1 MASEAAEVPRRRLR
15 SPKAP
20 WLFLSPFLLI
30 FTVFL
35 LYPIIRSI
43 ILSFQETAGP
53 GATHWVGLANYRF
66 LVADRLFWLACLNT
80 IAFTVGFIALQVP
93 LSLGLALLL
102 NRQDLRGR
110 TFFRFAFFATHLFGS
125 VFIAVVFNVILGSRD
140 GPVNR
145 VVGLVAPG
153 EASGGV
159 AFLSEPNLVL
169 PILLVAAL
177 WISVGY
183 GMIYLLAAL
192 QSVGR
197 ELYDAADVDGAGP
210 VGRFVHVTLPGIRP
224 VLVFLIL
231 VGTIGGLQL
240 FELPYVLYQGDGP
253 GRRAMTIVGYLF
265 AVGFSVGDLGYA
277 SAIGWVLVL
286 LISFIAAAQIRLT
299 GFGREAT
306 G

>member
-1 MASEAAEVPRRRLR
+1 MASEPAQRSQSRLVSLR
-15 SPKAP
+15 TP

-30 FTVFL
+30 FTIFL
-35 LYPIIRSI
+35 LYPIVRSV
-43 ILSFQETAGP
+43 ILSFQQTAGP
-53 GATHWVGLANYRF
+53 GATRWVGLANYGF
-66 LVADRLFWLACLNT
+66 LVSDRLFWLACLNT
-80 IAFTVGFIALQVP
+80 FAFTLGFILLQVP

-102 NRQDLRGR
+102 NRRDIRAR
-110 TFFRFAFFATHLFGS
+110 AFFRFAFFATHLFGS
-125 VFIAVVFNVILGSRD
+125 VFIAVVFNVMLSSRD

-145 VVGLVAPG
+145 LFALVAPG
-153 EASGGV
+153 QASV
-159 AFLSEPNLVL
+159 TIVSEPDFVL
-169 PILLVAAL
+169 PVLLVAAL

-192 QSVGR
+192 QSVQR
-197 ELYDAADVDGAGP
+197 ELYDAADVDGAGRI
-210 VGRFVHVTLPGIRP
+210 GKFLHVTLPAIRP

-253 GRRAMTIVGYLF
+253 GRRALTIVGYLF
-265 AVGFSVGDLGYA
+265 GIGFTVGDLGYA
-277 SAIGWVLVL
+277 SAVGWVLVL
-286 LISFIAAAQIRLT
+286 LIALVAAAQIRLT

>member
-1 MASEAAEVPRRRLR
+1 MASKAAEVSGRRLR
-15 SPKAP
+15 SSKAP

-35 LYPIIRSI
+35 LYPIVRSI
-43 ILSFQETAGP
+43 ILSFQQTAGP
-53 GATHWVGLANYRF
+53 GATHWVGLANYQF
-66 LVADRLFWLACLNT
+66 LIGDRLFWLACLNT
-80 IAFTVGFIALQVP
+80 IAFTVGFIVVQVP

-102 NRQDLRGR
+102 NRKDVRAR
-110 TFFRFAFFATHLFGS
+110 SFFRFAFFATHLFGS

-140 GPVNR
+140 GPINR
-145 VVGLVAPG
+145 VYGLLAPG
-153 EASGGV
+153 EESI
-159 AFLSEPNLVL
+159 AFLSEPTLVL

-210 VGRFVHVTLPGIRP
+210 VGRFLHVTLPGIRP

-231 VGTIGGLQL
+231 IGTIGGLQL
-240 FELPYVLYQGDGP
+240 FEMPYVLYQGDGP
-253 GRRAMTIVGYLF
+253 GRRALTIVGYLF
-265 AVGFSVGDLGYA
+265 AIGFTVGDLGYA
-277 SAIGWVLVL
+277 SAVGWVLVL
-286 LISFIAAAQIRLT
+286 LIGFIAAAQIRLT